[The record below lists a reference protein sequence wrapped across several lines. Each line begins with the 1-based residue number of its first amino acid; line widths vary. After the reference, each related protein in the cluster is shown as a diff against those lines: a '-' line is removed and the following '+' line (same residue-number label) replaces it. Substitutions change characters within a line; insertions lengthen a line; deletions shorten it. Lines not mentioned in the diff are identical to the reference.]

1 LTVALVRSPARHFIA
16 GQWVDGD
23 EPNRDSLDP
32 ATGEAIGGWQPGSA
46 RLAGEAVAAA
56 REAFDRTTWAAS
68 PRQRAAAL
76 FEFAERMEARRGDF
90 VDLIVA
96 ENGKLKSEAAGE
108 MIGAISEAR
117 YYAGL
122 ARNVSGR
129 TLETAPGNV
138 SLLHREPA
146 GVAAIIVPWN
156 APVTL
161 LVRSLAPALA
171 AGCSAVV
178 KPAPQTP
185 LIHWLAMECLADC
198 PSLPAGVVNS
208 INENG
213 TMVGEALVASPDVDV
228 ISFTGSSRTGKLIM
242 AGAAPTL
249 KRLSLELGGKAP
261 AVVFDDADLDVAV
274 SELTRGA
281 LVMAGQICVAA
292 ARFLVHET
300 VLPAFRAQAKEAFSS
315 VKVGPGGE
323 KDSRMGALIDK
334 ANQARLEGLIEQ
346 AGDEG
351 RMVLRGSALDGAL
364 ASGAFL
370 TPTLF
375 EIDDLGSSLV
385 QEELFGPIVSLE
397 SFGDEAQAVH
407 KANATRY
414 GLAAS
419 VFTRDIGRATRVSRA
434 IRAGT
439 VWLNC
444 HTRLLA
450 ETETG
455 GYRQSGL
462 GRLLGIEGLDD
473 FLETKHVYLE
483 AGTV

>member
-1 LTVALVRSPARHFIA
+1 MTVASGGSPARHFIA

-46 RLAGEAVAAA
+46 RLAGEAVGAA
-56 REAFDRTTWAAS
+56 REAFDRTNWAAS

-76 FEFAERMEARRGDF
+76 FEFADRLEARRGEF

-96 ENGKLKSEAAGE
+96 ENGKLKSEATGE

-122 ARNVSGR
+122 ARNISGR
-129 TLETAPGNV
+129 TLETAPGNI
-138 SLLHREPA
+138 SLLHREPV

-171 AGCSAVV
+171 AGCAAVV

-185 LIHWLAMECLADC
+185 LVHRLAMECLADC
-198 PSLPAGVVNS
+198 PSLAAGIVNS

-213 TMVGEALVASPDVDV
+213 TAVGEALVASPDVDV

-249 KRLSLELGGKAP
+249 KHLSLELGGKAP
-261 AVVFDDADLDVAV
+261 AVVFDDADLDLAV
-274 SELTRGA
+274 SELSRGA

-292 ARFLVHET
+292 ARFLVHEA
-300 VLPAFRAQAKEAFSS
+300 VLPTFRDRIAEAFSA

-364 ASGAFL
+364 ARGAFL

-375 EIDDLGSSLV
+375 EIDDLGSALV
-385 QEELFGPIVSLE
+385 QEELFGPIVTLE

-419 VFTRDIGRATRVSRA
+419 VFTRDLGRATRVSRA

-444 HTRLLA
+444 HTRLHA
-450 ETETG
+450 EAETG

-462 GRLLGIEGLDD
+462 GRLHGIEGLDD

>member
-1 LTVALVRSPARHFIA
+1 MKVASLKSPAQH
-16 GQWVDGD
+16 
-23 EPNRDSLDP
+23 L
-32 ATGEAIGGWQPGSA
+32 IGGEWVGTGATRESLNPANGQVLGTWLPGSA
-46 RLAGEAVAAA
+46 ALANEAVSAA
-56 REAFDRTTWAAS
+56 RHAFEHTQWAAS
-68 PRQRAAAL
+68 PRQRATAL
-76 FEFAERMEARRGDF
+76 LEFADRMEAHREEMA
-90 VDLIVA
+90 DLIVA
-96 ENGKLKSEAAGE
+96 ENGKLRREAVGE
-108 MIGAISEAR
+108 MMGAISEAR

-122 ARNVSGR
+122 ARNVFGR
-129 TLETAPGNV
+129 TFESAPGAL

-146 GVAAIIVPWN
+146 GVAGIIVPWN

-161 LVRSLAPALA
+161 LVRSLGPALA
-171 AGCSAVV
+171 AGCTAVI

-185 LIHWLAMECLADC
+185 LIHRAVMECLVDC

-208 INENG
+208 VNENG
-213 TMVGEALVASPDVDV
+213 IEVGQALAASPDVDV
-228 ISFTGSSRTGKLIM
+228 ISFTGSSATGKAIM
-242 AGAAPTL
+242 AAAAPTL

-261 AVVFDDADLDVAV
+261 SIIFDDADLDLAV
-274 SELTRGA
+274 RELTAGS
-281 LVMAGQICVAA
+281 LVIAGQMCVAA
-292 ARFLVHET
+292 ARFLVHEK
-300 VLPAFRAQAKEAFSS
+300 VLPEFRERIAGSFRA
-315 VKVGPGGE
+315 VRVGPGA
-323 KDSRMGALIDK
+323 DTASQMGALIDSH
-334 ANQARLEGLIEQ
+334 NQARVSKLIEQ
-346 AGDEG
+346 AADEG
-351 RMVLRGSALDGAL
+351 RIVVKGAAPGGEL
-364 ASGAFL
+364 AKGAFL

-375 EIDDLGSSLV
+375 EIDDLQSTLV

-397 SFGDEAQAVH
+397 AFADEAEAVR

-419 VFTRDIGRATRVSRA
+419 LFTRDLARATRVSRA

-450 ETETG
+450 EGETG

-462 GRLLGIEGLDD
+462 GRLHGVEGLND

>member
-1 LTVALVRSPARHFIA
+1 LTVALVGSPARHFIA

-171 AGCSAVV
+171 AGCCAVV

-185 LIHWLAMECLADC
+185 LIHRLAMERLADC

-261 AVVFDDADLDVAV
+261 ACRVRRRRSGRRGQRTHPRSAGHGGADLRCR
-274 SELTRGA
+274 SPL
-281 LVMAGQICVAA
+281 
-292 ARFLVHET
+292 
-300 VLPAFRAQAKEAFSS
+300 S
-315 VKVGPGGE
+315 
-323 KDSRMGALIDK
+323 
-334 ANQARLEGLIEQ
+334 
-346 AGDEG
+346 
-351 RMVLRGSALDGAL
+351 GS
-364 ASGAFL
+364 
-370 TPTLF
+370 
-375 EIDDLGSSLV
+375 
-385 QEELFGPIVSLE
+385 
-397 SFGDEAQAVH
+397 
-407 KANATRY
+407 
-414 GLAAS
+414 
-419 VFTRDIGRATRVSRA
+419 
-434 IRAGT
+434 
-439 VWLNC
+439 
-444 HTRLLA
+444 
-450 ETETG
+450 
-455 GYRQSGL
+455 
-462 GRLLGIEGLDD
+462 
-473 FLETKHVYLE
+473 
-483 AGTV
+483 